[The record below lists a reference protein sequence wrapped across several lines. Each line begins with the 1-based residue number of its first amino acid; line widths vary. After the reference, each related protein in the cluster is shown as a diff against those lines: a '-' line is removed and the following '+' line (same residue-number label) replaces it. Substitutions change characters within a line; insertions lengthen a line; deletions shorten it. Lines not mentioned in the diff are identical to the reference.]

1 MKTEILKI
9 EDTQEIPE
17 LKNFYADQPIDDLIQ
32 SYLLYG
38 QLVPIHV
45 NTELGI
51 INGYRMVAAI
61 RKAGGTTVEAIIMG
75 GKPTIFDRILLNQ
88 TRVKTTVDQVNEIKE
103 VFNRFPKRQGNK
115 KSTDKKYNWDDIV
128 SASLNNRWKGDITL
142 NKLKYILNNDL
153 DGNVLSKGI
162 IENNWKVDTCYEFL
176 KESKSIDEKNNYGF
190 SEKIKKGEITVAE
203 ANKLIK
209 KKDWLDHEY
218 KDTFIIPGKCNSYNI
233 DCTDISKIDTHKKS
247 VDLIFTSPP
256 YFILR
261 KYQNGDTSQIGQEKT
276 KEQYCENIAR
286 IFNALVPTLKETA
299 NVIINVGETYDNG
312 VGYGIP
318 QLLKHYIETKTSLI
332 YKDTLIWSKP
342 NPKPQNENV
351 LRPINNV
358 EYLLW
363 FVVNPKKAKYNLLTY
378 PVAGKETTISK
389 GCKDV
394 DKNGVVWDKNI
405 SLTNPYGKIYS
416 HLKEQTIANI
426 IECSIGKNHEVYKIY
441 EEGHPAIM
449 SALLPVVPILMTTD
463 EGNKIFDPFSG
474 SNVVGRMTCL
484 LNRVALSAELSKEY
498 FKIGCRMLEKSIE
511 DFDKTNLE
519 LIQNEVYQNDNSS
532 QYQLP
537 IAA

>member
-17 LKNFYADQPIDDLIQ
+17 LKNFYADQPIDDLVQ

-61 RKAGGTTVEAIIMG
+61 KKAGGTTVEAIIMG
-75 GKPTIFDRILLNQ
+75 GRPTIFDRILLNQ

-176 KESKSIDEKNNYGF
+176 KDFITIDTKNNYGF
-190 SEKIKKGEITVAE
+190 AKRIKKGEITVAD

-209 KKDWLDHEY
+209 KKHWLDNEY
-218 KDTFIIPGKCNSYNI
+218 KDSFVIPGKCNSYHI
-233 DCTDISKIDTHKKS
+233 DCTLISEIAEHNKS
-247 VDLIFTSPP
+247 VDLILTSPP
-256 YFILR
+256 YFILK
-261 KYQNGDTSQIGQEKT
+261 KYENGDTNQIGQEET

-286 IFNALVPTLKETA
+286 IFSALVPTLKESA
-299 NVIINVGETYDNG
+299 NVIINIGETYDDG

-318 QLLKHYIETKTSLI
+318 QLLKHYIETKTGLI
-332 YKDTLIWSKP
+332 YKDTLIWSKA
-342 NPKPQNENV
+342 NPKPQNEKT

-378 PVAGKETTISK
+378 PVPGKETKTSK
-389 GCKDV
+389 GVKDV
-394 DKNGVVWDKNI
+394 DNNGILWDKKVF
-405 SLTNPYGKIYS
+405 LTNPYGKIYT
-416 HLKEQTIANI
+416 HLKEQTIENI
-426 IECSIGKNHEVYKIY
+426 IDCTVGKNHEVYKIY
-441 EEGHPAIM
+441 KDGHPAIM

-463 EGNKIFDPFSG
+463 QDDKVFDPFSG

-484 LNRVALSAELSKEY
+484 LNRVALSTELSKDY

-519 LIQNEVYQNDNSS
+519 WLQNVIYNRGNSDNE
-532 QYQLP
+532 QLQM
-537 IAA
+537 AA